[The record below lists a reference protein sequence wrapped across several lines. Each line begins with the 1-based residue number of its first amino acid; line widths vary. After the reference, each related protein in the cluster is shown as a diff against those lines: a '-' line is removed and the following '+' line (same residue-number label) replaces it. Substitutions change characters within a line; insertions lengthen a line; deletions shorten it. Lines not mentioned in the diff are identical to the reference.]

1 MPRITLPDGK
11 EMAYDEPVSALKVA
25 EDIGPRLAKA
35 ALGCKINGTLSD
47 INATIDSDCELAIVT
62 ATTRDGELDPDGL
75 YLMRHSCAH
84 VMAEAIGRVVPGIQ
98 LVYGPPVDNGF
109 YYDIYVPADRP
120 LSSDDFDAIETEMAK
135 IVEEDRP
142 FTRYEMPTD
151 SGMAK
156 LEDEGSKYKID
167 NAERAIDAGSDELSW
182 YATGEPGQALED
194 LCRGPHVPSTGASGH
209 SRS

>member
-135 IVEEDRP
+135 IVRKIGRSRA
-142 FTRYEMPTD
+142 TRCRRTPAWRNSRT
-151 SGMAK
+151 
-156 LEDEGSKYKID
+156 
-167 NAERAIDAGSDELSW
+167 RAASTRSTTRS
-182 YATGEPGQALED
+182 ARST
-194 LCRGPHVPSTGASGH
+194 RGPTS
-209 SRS
+209 